1 MNPWGSLASQPNLV
15 GSLGPSERPYVK
27 GKGSEE
33 YYPRQKTFCC
43 HHTCICTLMRLHPH
57 IRSYETYTLKGAKE
71 HTAIPQL
78 PLYHLAPYLGNG
90 DYFQFLMGPV
100 SVRIWYNFNTQ
111 VLKLYQILTDTGPIR
126 NQKQS
131 PFPKQGARWYSGNC
145 GIAVC
150 SFAPLSVYVSQ
161 LRMWGCKRISVHMHV
176 WWQQKVFYLGQYS
189 SEPLPLT
196 QGLSL
201 GPRDPTKLG
210 WLASEPHGFIYHCVP
225 CTRKPNHFQLSA
237 WVPGIELRSSGLHGK
252 HFMELHTRPLLAL

>member
-43 HHTCICTLMRLHPH
+43 HHTCICTLMHLHPH
-57 IRSYETYTLKGAKE
+57 ICSYETYTLKVAKE

-111 VLKLYQILTDTGPIR
+111 VSGCWMDHSQTVWKLWHSTNTIR
-126 NQKQS
+126 SMTSTAAGKERR
-131 PFPKQGARWYSGNC
+131 AACEEVRE
-145 GIAVC
+145 
-150 SFAPLSVYVSQ
+150 LS
-161 LRMWGCKRISVHMHV
+161 LWDRSVKKKKA
-176 WWQQKVFYLGQYS
+176 QQNR
-189 SEPLPLT
+189 LPLAQ
-196 QGLSL
+196 QGFLVRLS
-201 GPRDPTKLG
+201 
-210 WLASEPHGFIYHCVP
+210 
-225 CTRKPNHFQLSA
+225 
-237 WVPGIELRSSGLHGK
+237 
-252 HFMELHTRPLLAL
+252 